1 MSLST
6 DVTST
11 ADRNSSPW
19 ALPIHALVKNSYWGN
34 MRKVRLILLSLVVAV
49 LVGCGTTKTVPIT
62 GRKQNL
68 VVSDGEMLSLSSQ
81 QYSDYMK
88 TAKPS
93 TSAANTA
100 MVKRVGQR
108 LATAVESYLR
118 NNGMAED
125 VQYYK
130 WQFNLVQDQNVNAW
144 CMPGGL
150 ICVFE
155 GLLPVTKDEPSLAI
169 VLGHE
174 IAHAVARHS
183 AEQYSTQYRQ
193 QYGMQIG
200 SAVASAVGVGSN
212 TIALGQ
218 AMASKGMGLANLKY
232 SRNHESEA
240 DHLGLIFAA
249 MAGYDPQVAVGFW
262 QRMAAQSSNKTAE
275 FLSSHPSDAT
285 RIRQIQGWMPEALK
299 YYKAA
304 TGTSGKTSFTVPGT
318 SSKTSKSGVPQTTKT
333 IHISSK
339 KK

>member
-1 MSLST
+1 
-6 DVTST
+6 
-11 ADRNSSPW
+11 
-19 ALPIHALVKNSYWGN
+19 
-34 MRKVRLILLSLVVAV
+34 MRKVRLILLSLVAVV

-93 TSAANTA
+93 TNAANTA

-108 LATAVESYLR
+108 LATAVETYLR
-118 NNGMAED
+118 SNGMAED

-262 QRMAAQSSNKTAE
+262 QRMAAQSSNTTAE